1 MQQHVIQIILI
12 VLTSVSSLTT
22 LYLLI
27 KINKVEIRPIVHYKF
42 SRQSLKNK
50 AAVTNLAKFM
60 LDPHE
65 FKILS
70 SLITEV
76 KSEGLSVS
84 DINELLNLNKLSK
97 ENQRQRRHIIFKEL
111 NLKLFL
117 VLGVRESIVRVSSEM
132 DKRIKYYTLDQ
143 KSLDVEKLKSITE
156 SHL

>member
-42 SRQSLKNK
+42 SRQ
-50 AAVTNLAKFM
+50 
-60 LDPHE
+60 
-65 FKILS
+65 
-70 SLITEV
+70 
-76 KSEGLSVS
+76 SVS